1 MSEPSTEV
9 SAEARLQD
17 IVDRAVERAIADLT
31 TNIHPPGL
39 PGPPGPPGTPAGNNG
54 VNGWIIEDL
63 DITTVHDLSDPT
75 NTLVKSLQNH
85 TYHHDI
91 HIFIEHLKDLQ
102 AIKGEDLVR
111 NKIHASL
118 RGSALDWYTVELT
131 DFERRSLRQLPL
143 VDGWYTMLV
152 NRFKLRTSEA
162 LGKLTALSFGPA
174 EVHQGRSV
182 RPFAQAVSDTLK
194 LLTSDLN
201 ATRSPRLG
209 PSCIQT

>member
-17 IVDRAVERAIADLT
+17 IVDRAVERAIAALT
-31 TNIHPPGL
+31 TNLHPPGPL
-39 PGPPGPPGTPAGNNG
+39 GPPGPFGTLVGNNG

-75 NTLVKSLQNH
+75 NTLVKSL
-85 TYHHDI
+85 HDI

-152 NRFKLRTSEA
+152 NRFKPRTSEA